1 MSRFDFNACGTRN
14 DVRFGNSFRMRC
26 KSLGV
31 RMTSRSLRRCT
42 WRVIRLHGKGAW
54 IVTFNNA
61 MQRSALGF
69 TPLEDGARA
78 VPTVRRG

>member
-1 MSRFDFNACGTRN
+1 M
-14 DVRFGNSFRMRC
+14 
-26 KSLGV
+26 
-31 RMTSRSLRRCT
+31 
-42 WRVIRLHGKGAW
+42 IRLHGKGAW